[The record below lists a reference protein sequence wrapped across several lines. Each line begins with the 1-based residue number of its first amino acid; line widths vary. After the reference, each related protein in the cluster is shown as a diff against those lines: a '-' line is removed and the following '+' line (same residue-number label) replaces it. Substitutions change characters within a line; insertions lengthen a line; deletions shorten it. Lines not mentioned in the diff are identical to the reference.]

1 MEHGAQNI
9 RLAVVGNKLDLDDD
23 REVSIDEGKKV
34 RLVQSPSP
42 LPSMKNACLQSVL
55 CVNCHSSHCH

>member
-42 LPSMKNACLQSVL
+42 
-55 CVNCHSSHCH
+55 